1 METPG
6 PRTEQWALTDE
17 EWCELCFI
25 ITEMGSN
32 RDNLENILLSEERPT
47 LHQLW
52 LAMSAYRDSSDGFF
66 DYLAAR
72 LRVKAGIEQRP
83 AI

>member
-1 METPG
+1 
-6 PRTEQWALTDE
+6 
-17 EWCELCFI
+17 
-25 ITEMGSN
+25 MGTN

-66 DYLAAR
+66 DYLAVR
-72 LRVKAGIEQRP
+72 LRVKAGIEQRQ
-83 AI
+83 II